1 MNWII
6 GKSHKVKNQIIFL
19 RMIDKSNQPSFQR
32 LRLNLRQLE
41 VFLATARGGSTR
53 AAADRIARSQSAAS
67 TSLADLEAALGVELF
82 DRIGRRL
89 QLNENGRALLPKAQ
103 VVVDQATELQALF
116 MDEHAAPLRVA
127 ASFTIGEYLLPG
139 LVSRWTQ
146 LHPKSKIHLRIG
158 NTSDVIEAVAALDV
172 DIGFVEGSQ
181 THADL
186 VVQPWR
192 DDEMVI
198 LAAPG
203 HPLANRCATPHQLAQ
218 ATWVVRE
225 HGSGTRQITDE
236 WLLKNLEQVRI
247 GFELG
252 SNEAIK
258 RVVAAG
264 DGLGCLSRYAVEQSV
279 ADGHLIELQTR
290 LPKASRKLAIVLHRE
305 KKLGRATKDFLAHC
319 SAAGQRSA
327 S

>member
-1 MNWII
+1 
-6 GKSHKVKNQIIFL
+6 
-19 RMIDKSNQPSFQR
+19 MIDKTNQQAFQR

-67 TSLADLEAALGVELF
+67 TSLAELEAALGVELF

-103 VVVDQATELQALF
+103 ALVDQAAQMQDLF
-116 MDEHAAPLRVA
+116 TDAHAAPLRVA
-127 ASFTIGEYLLPG
+127 ASFTIGEYLLPS

-146 LHPKSKIHLRIG
+146 LHPQSKIQLRIG
-158 NTSDVIEAVAALDV
+158 NTSEVIDAVAALDV
-172 DIGFVEGSQ
+172 DLGFVEGSQ
-181 THADL
+181 THSDL
-186 VVQPWR
+186 LTQPWR

-198 LAAPG
+198 LAAPR
-203 HPLANRCATPHQLAQ
+203 HPLAHQCATAEQLAQ
-218 ATWVVRE
+218 ATWVLRE
-225 HGSGTRQITDE
+225 HGSGTRQTADE

-264 DGLGCLSRYAVEQSV
+264 DALACLSRYAVEQSV
-279 ADGHLIELQTR
+279 ADGHLVELKTQ
-290 LPKASRKLAIVLHRE
+290 LPKAFRKLAIVLHRE
-305 KKLGRATKDFLAHC
+305 KKLGRAATDFLAHC
-319 SAAGQRSA
+319 SAPG
-327 S
+327 

>member
-1 MNWII
+1 
-6 GKSHKVKNQIIFL
+6 
-19 RMIDKSNQPSFQR
+19 MIDKTTQPTFQR

-67 TSLADLEAALGVELF
+67 TALAELEAALGCELF

-103 VVVDQATELQALF
+103 SIVDQAAEAQDLF
-116 MDEHAAPLRVA
+116 MGEHAAPLRVA
-127 ASFTIGEYLLPG
+127 ASFTIGEYLLPQ

-146 LHPKSKIHLRIG
+146 LHPRSQIHLRIG
-158 NTSDVIEAVAALDV
+158 NTSEVIEAVAAMDV

-181 THADL
+181 THPDL
-186 VVQPWR
+186 VTRPWS
-192 DDEMVI
+192 DDEIVVI
-198 LAAPG
+198 AAPG
-203 HPLANRCATPHQLAQ
+203 HALAGQCATAEQLAR

-236 WLLKNLEQVRI
+236 WLLDHLEQVRI

-252 SNEAIK
+252 SNEAVK
-258 RVVAAG
+258 RVVAASA
-264 DGLGCLSRYAVEQSV
+264 GLGCLSRHAVAQSI
-279 ADGHLIELQTR
+279 ADGHLIELPTR
-290 LPKASRKLAIVLHRE
+290 LPKARRKLAIVLHRE
-305 KKLGRATKDFLAHC
+305 KKLGGGAADFLLHC
-319 SAAGQRSA
+319 RAAMPGRA
-327 S
+327 D

>member
-1 MNWII
+1 
-6 GKSHKVKNQIIFL
+6 
-19 RMIDKSNQPSFQR
+19 MIDKSNQLSFQR
-32 LRLNLRQLE
+32 LRVNLRQLE

-67 TSLADLEAALGVELF
+67 TSLAELEAALGVDLF
-82 DRIGRRL
+82 DRVGRRL
-89 QLNENGRALLPKAQ
+89 QLNENGRALLTKAQ
-103 VVVDQATELQALF
+103 VLVDQAAELQALF
-116 MDEHAAPLRVA
+116 TDEHAAPLRVA
-127 ASFTIGEYLLPG
+127 ASFTIGEYLLPS

-158 NTSDVIEAVAALDV
+158 NTSEVIDAVAALDV

-186 VVQPWR
+186 MVQPWR
-192 DDEMVI
+192 EDEMVI
-198 LAAPG
+198 LAAPD
-203 HPLANRCATPHQLAQ
+203 HLLAKGCATLRQLAQ

-225 HGSGTRQITDE
+225 HGSGTRQTTDA
-236 WLLKNLEQVRI
+236 WLLNNLEEVRI

-252 SNEAIK
+252 SNEAVK
-258 RVVAAG
+258 RVVAAS

-279 ADGHLIELQTR
+279 ADGHLVELQTR

-305 KKLGRATKDFLAHC
+305 KRLARATQDFLAHC
-319 SAAGQRSA
+319 THSA
-327 S
+327 SSLRSPSQGYGADQTLGWRPL

>member
-1 MNWII
+1 
-6 GKSHKVKNQIIFL
+6 
-19 RMIDKSNQPSFQR
+19 MIEKTTQQPSHR

-67 TSLADLEAALGVELF
+67 TSLAELEAALGVELF

-103 VVVDQATELQALF
+103 ALVDQAAEIEDLF
-116 MDEHAAPLRVA
+116 TDAHAAPLRVA

-139 LVSRWTQ
+139 LVSRWTR

-158 NTSDVIEAVAALDV
+158 NTSEVIDAVAALDA

-181 THADL
+181 THPDL
-186 VVQPWR
+186 RVLSWR

-198 LAAPG
+198 LAAPD
-203 HPLANRCATPHQLAQ
+203 HPLAHACATPRQLAQ
-218 ATWVVRE
+218 ATWVLRE
-225 HGSGTRQITDE
+225 HGSGTRQVADE
-236 WLLKNLEQVRI
+236 WLLKNLAQVRI

-258 RVVAAG
+258 RVVAAS
-264 DGLGCLSRYAVEQSV
+264 DALGCLSRHAVEQSV
-279 ADGHLIELQTR
+279 ADGHLVELRTR
-290 LPKASRKLAIVLHRE
+290 LPKAHRKLSIVLQRE
-305 KKLGRATKDFLAHC
+305 KQLGRAATDFLAHC
-319 SAAGQRSA
+319 SGAGQGGA
-327 S
+327 DF

>member
-1 MNWII
+1 
-6 GKSHKVKNQIIFL
+6 
-19 RMIDKSNQPSFQR
+19 MIDKSNQPSFQR

-67 TSLADLEAALGVELF
+67 TSLAELEAALGVELF

-103 VVVDQATELQALF
+103 VLVDQAGELQALF
-116 MDEHAAPLRVA
+116 TDEHAAPLRVA
-127 ASFTIGEYLLPG
+127 ASFTIGEYLLPS
-139 LVSRWTQ
+139 LVSTWTQ
-146 LHPKSKIHLRIG
+146 LHPKSQVHLRIG
-158 NTSDVIEAVAALDV
+158 NTSEVIEAVAALDV

-198 LAAPG
+198 LAAPQ
-203 HPLANRCATPHQLAQ
+203 HPLADRCATLNQLAQ

-236 WLLKNLEQVRI
+236 WLLKNLGEVRI

-258 RVVAAG
+258 RVVAAS

-279 ADGHLIELQTR
+279 ADGHLVELQTR

-305 KKLGRATKDFLAHC
+305 KRLGRASTDFLAHC
-319 SAAGQRSA
+319 RA